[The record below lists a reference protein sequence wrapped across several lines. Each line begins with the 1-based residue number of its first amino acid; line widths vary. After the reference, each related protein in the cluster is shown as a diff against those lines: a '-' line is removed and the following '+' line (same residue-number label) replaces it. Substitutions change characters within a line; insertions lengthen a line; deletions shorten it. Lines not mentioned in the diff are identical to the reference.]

1 MGRGG
6 DSSEGQNNLEGESM
20 RPNSPLGDTWK
31 MMMISSILQNILY
44 IDLYQSDLSL
54 LFHLVYLD

>member
-6 DSSEGQNNLEGESM
+6 DSSEGQNNLEGERM

-31 MMMISSILQNILY
+31 MMMMMMMMMMIRVAK
-44 IDLYQSDLSL
+44 
-54 LFHLVYLD
+54 F

>member
-31 MMMISSILQNILY
+31 MMMISRSLQNILY
-44 IDLYQSDLSL
+44 IDLYQSDLSR